1 MKPIFS
7 IFKETLP
14 RVSKRY
20 VTISGPSF
28 AYDVAKGLPTSVTLA
43 TSNPLLLPVAMK
55 IFENQNFKTYTS
67 KDIVGVE
74 LGGSLKNVIAIG
86 AGILDGIKS
95 SESTKAAFITR
106 GLNEIKTLY
115 PDIRINSILEKPS
128 IVTIDNSIET
138 VIFRGVKDEL
148 NFKKFDQFI
157 LEKLNDSPN
166 SLNDIIIS
174 KSLLEKL
181 NISIGDNITLYFQT
195 FDNQKIPNI
204 RYYRVYGVYETDFP
218 DFDSSYIIGSI
229 ESLQNLY
236 KLNSNDVGAIEL
248 IIVDKESV
256 MDIKNKLSAQ
266 DLFLNNNLSIVTV
279 QDKYNNI
286 FNWISI
292 FDFNILIV
300 IILMIIVAIISIIIS
315 MLTLIFERI
324 KMIGIMSSMG
334 ADNKLLGKVFVYQG
348 IDILLKGII
357 PGNILFIIVSFV
369 QNNYNILKL
378 NPNDYYVDS
387 IPFIVDPLYIISLNL
402 IFAAIGIII
411 LFVTFSSITRFVPT
425 ININT

>member
-1 MKPIFS
+1 MNKRFNLNLPLFIYRKLKTNTDKSNISSRIIKIAIFS
-7 IFKETLP
+7 VFVGIF
-14 RVSKRY
+14 VSLCA
-20 VTISGPSF
+20 VSIG
-28 AYDVAKGLPTSVTLA
+28 KGLQVSIKEKLFNI
-43 TSNPLLLPVAMK
+43 SSD
-55 IFENQNFKTYTS
+55 ISISSYENNNRGIASEIIQES
-67 KDIVGVE
+67 EDI
-74 LGGSLKNVIAIG
+74 I
-86 AGILDGIKS
+86 D
-95 SESTKAAFITR
+95 
-106 GLNEIKTLY
+106 EIKTLY

-138 VIFRGVKDEL
+138 IIFRGVKDEL

-157 LEKLNDSPN
+157 LEKLNDSPS

-174 KSLLEKL
+174 KSLLVKL

-256 MDIKNKLSAQ
+256 IDIENKLSVQ

-279 QDKYNNI
+279 QDKYSNI

-300 IILMIIVAIISIIIS
+300 IILMIIVSIISIIIS

-334 ADNKLLGKVFVYQG
+334 ADNKLLGRVFVYQG

>member
-1 MKPIFS
+1 MNLPLFIYRKLKTNTDKSNISSRIIKIAIFS
-7 IFKETLP
+7 VFVGIF
-14 RVSKRY
+14 VSLSA
-20 VTISGPSF
+20 VSIG
-28 AYDVAKGLPTSVTLA
+28 KGLQVSIKEKLFNI
-43 TSNPLLLPVAMK
+43 SSD
-55 IFENQNFKTYTS
+55 ISISSYENNNRGIASEIIQES
-67 KDIVGVE
+67 EDI
-74 LGGSLKNVIAIG
+74 IG
-86 AGILDGIKS
+86 
-95 SESTKAAFITR
+95 
-106 GLNEIKTLY
+106 EIKTLY
-115 PDIRINSILEKPS
+115 PYISINSILEKPS

-195 FDNQKIPNI
+195 YDNQKIPNI

-248 IIVDKESV
+248 IIVNKESV

-279 QDKYNNI
+279 QDKYSNI

-357 PGNILFIIVSFV
+357 PGNILFIIVSFI
-369 QNNYNILKL
+369 QNNYNILRL

>member
-1 MKPIFS
+1 MNLPFFIYRKLKTNTDKSNISSRIIKIAIFS
-7 IFKETLP
+7 VFVGIF
-14 RVSKRY
+14 VSLSA
-20 VTISGPSF
+20 VSIG
-28 AYDVAKGLPTSVTLA
+28 KGLQVSIKEKLFNI
-43 TSNPLLLPVAMK
+43 SSD
-55 IFENQNFKTYTS
+55 ISISSYENNNRGIASEIIQES
-67 KDIVGVE
+67 EDI
-74 LGGSLKNVIAIG
+74 IG
-86 AGILDGIKS
+86 K
-95 SESTKAAFITR
+95 
-106 GLNEIKTLY
+106 IKTLY
-115 PDIRINSILEKPS
+115 PDISINSILEKPS

-138 VIFRGVKDEL
+138 IIFRGVKDEL

-157 LEKLNDSPN
+157 LEKLNDSPS

-256 MDIKNKLSAQ
+256 VDIKNKLSAQ

>member
-1 MKPIFS
+1 MNLPLFIYRKLKTNTDKSNISSRIIKIAIFS
-7 IFKETLP
+7 VFVGIF
-14 RVSKRY
+14 VSLSA
-20 VTISGPSF
+20 VSIG
-28 AYDVAKGLPTSVTLA
+28 KGLQVSIKEKLFNI
-43 TSNPLLLPVAMK
+43 SSD
-55 IFENQNFKTYTS
+55 ISISSYENNNRGIASEIIQES
-67 KDIVGVE
+67 EDI
-74 LGGSLKNVIAIG
+74 I
-86 AGILDGIKS
+86 D
-95 SESTKAAFITR
+95 
-106 GLNEIKTLY
+106 EIKTLY

-138 VIFRGVKDEL
+138 IIFRGVKDEL

-256 MDIKNKLSAQ
+256 MDIENKLSAQ

-279 QDKYNNI
+279 QDKYSNI

>member
-1 MKPIFS
+1 LNLSLFIYRKLKTNTDKSNISSRIIKIAIFS
-7 IFKETLP
+7 VFIGIFVSLTAVSIGKGLQFSIKEILFNI
-14 RVSKRY
+14 SSDI
-20 VTISGPSF
+20 TISSYENNNRGIASEIINESE
-28 AYDVAKGLPTSVTLA
+28 DV
-43 TSNPLLLPVAMK
+43 
-55 IFENQNFKTYTS
+55 IS
-67 KDIVGVE
+67 K
-74 LGGSLKNVIAIG
+74 
-86 AGILDGIKS
+86 
-95 SESTKAAFITR
+95 
-106 GLNEIKTLY
+106 IKTLY
-115 PDIRINSILEKPS
+115 PDIKINSTIEKPS
-128 IVTIDNSIET
+128 IIKINNSIET
-138 VIFRGVKDEL
+138 IIFRGVKDQL

-157 LEKLNDSPN
+157 IDKLNDKPKI
-166 SLNDIIIS
+166 LNDIIIS

-181 NISIGDNITLYFQT
+181 NISIGNNITLYFQT
-195 FDNQKIPNI
+195 FENQKIPNI

-218 DFDSSYIIGSI
+218 NFDSNYIIGDI
-229 ESLQNLY
+229 ESIQNLY

-248 IIVDKESV
+248 IIDDKDLV
-256 MDIKNKLSAQ
+256 MDIENNLSYQ
-266 DLFLNNNLSIVTV
+266 DLFLNNNLTIVSIK
-279 QDKYNNI
+279 DKYNNI

-300 IILMIIVAIISIIIS
+300 IVLMLIVAIISIIIS

-348 IDILLKGII
+348 IDILLRGII

-378 NPNDYYVDS
+378 NPDDYYVDS
-387 IPFIVDPLYIISLNL
+387 IPFIVDPIYIISINL
-402 IFAAIGIII
+402 VFVFFGIIV

>member
-1 MKPIFS
+1 MNLPLFIYKKLKTNTDKSNISSRIIKIAIFS
-7 IFKETLP
+7 VFVGIF
-14 RVSKRY
+14 VSLSA
-20 VTISGPSF
+20 VSIG
-28 AYDVAKGLPTSVTLA
+28 KGLQVSIKEKLFNI
-43 TSNPLLLPVAMK
+43 SSD
-55 IFENQNFKTYTS
+55 ISISSYENNNRGIASEIIQES
-67 KDIVGVE
+67 EDI
-74 LGGSLKNVIAIG
+74 I
-86 AGILDGIKS
+86 D
-95 SESTKAAFITR
+95 
-106 GLNEIKTLY
+106 EIKTLY

-256 MDIKNKLSAQ
+256 VDIKNKLSAQ

-279 QDKYNNI
+279 QDKYSNI

-300 IILMIIVAIISIIIS
+300 IILMIIVSIISIIIS

>member
-1 MKPIFS
+1 MNLPLFIYRKLKTNTDKSNISSRIIKIAIFS
-7 IFKETLP
+7 VFVGIF
-14 RVSKRY
+14 VSLSA
-20 VTISGPSF
+20 VSIG
-28 AYDVAKGLPTSVTLA
+28 KGLQVSIKEKLFNI
-43 TSNPLLLPVAMK
+43 SSD
-55 IFENQNFKTYTS
+55 ISISSYENNNRGIASEIIQES
-67 KDIVGVE
+67 EDIIDV
-74 LGGSLKNVIAIG
+74 
-86 AGILDGIKS
+86 
-95 SESTKAAFITR
+95 
-106 GLNEIKTLY
+106 IKTLY

-138 VIFRGVKDEL
+138 IIFRGVKDEL

-256 MDIKNKLSAQ
+256 VDIKNKLSAQ

-348 IDILLKGII
+348 IEILLKGII

-402 IFAAIGIII
+402 IFTAIGIII

>member
-1 MKPIFS
+1 LNLPLFIYRKLKTNTDKSNISSRIIKIAIFS
-7 IFKETLP
+7 VFVGIF
-14 RVSKRY
+14 VSLSA
-20 VTISGPSF
+20 VSIG
-28 AYDVAKGLPTSVTLA
+28 KGLQVSIKEKLFNI
-43 TSNPLLLPVAMK
+43 SSD
-55 IFENQNFKTYTS
+55 ISISSYENNNRGIASEIIQES
-67 KDIVGVE
+67 EDI
-74 LGGSLKNVIAIG
+74 IG
-86 AGILDGIKS
+86 K
-95 SESTKAAFITR
+95 
-106 GLNEIKTLY
+106 IKTLY
-115 PDIRINSILEKPS
+115 PDISINSILEKPS

-248 IIVDKESV
+248 IIVEKESV
-256 MDIKNKLSAQ
+256 VDIKNKLSAQ

-300 IILMIIVAIISIIIS
+300 IILMIIVSIISIIIS

>member
-1 MKPIFS
+1 MNLPLFIYRKLKTNTDKSNISSRIIKIAIFS
-7 IFKETLP
+7 VFVGIF
-14 RVSKRY
+14 VSLSA
-20 VTISGPSF
+20 VSIG
-28 AYDVAKGLPTSVTLA
+28 KGLQVSIKEKLFNI
-43 TSNPLLLPVAMK
+43 SSD
-55 IFENQNFKTYTS
+55 ISISSYENNNRGIASEIIQES
-67 KDIVGVE
+67 EDI
-74 LGGSLKNVIAIG
+74 I
-86 AGILDGIKS
+86 D
-95 SESTKAAFITR
+95 
-106 GLNEIKTLY
+106 EIKTLY

-138 VIFRGVKDEL
+138 IIFRGVKDEL

-157 LEKLNDSPN
+157 LEKLNDSPS

-181 NISIGDNITLYFQT
+181 NISIGDNVTLYFQT

-256 MDIKNKLSAQ
+256 IDIENKLSVQ

-279 QDKYNNI
+279 QDKYSNI

>member
-1 MKPIFS
+1 MNLPLFIYRKLKTNTDKSNISSRIIKIAIFS
-7 IFKETLP
+7 VFVGIF
-14 RVSKRY
+14 VSLSA
-20 VTISGPSF
+20 VSIG
-28 AYDVAKGLPTSVTLA
+28 KGLQVSIKEKLFNI
-43 TSNPLLLPVAMK
+43 SSD
-55 IFENQNFKTYTS
+55 ISISSYENNNRGIASEIIQES
-67 KDIVGVE
+67 EDI
-74 LGGSLKNVIAIG
+74 IG
-86 AGILDGIKS
+86 K
-95 SESTKAAFITR
+95 
-106 GLNEIKTLY
+106 IKTLY
-115 PDIRINSILEKPS
+115 PDISINSILEKPS

-248 IIVDKESV
+248 IIVEKESV
-256 MDIKNKLSAQ
+256 VDIKNKLSAQ

-300 IILMIIVAIISIIIS
+300 IILMIIVSIISIIIS

>member
-1 MKPIFS
+1 MNLPLFIYRKLKTNTDKSNISSRIIKIAIFS
-7 IFKETLP
+7 VFVGIF
-14 RVSKRY
+14 VSLSA
-20 VTISGPSF
+20 VSIG
-28 AYDVAKGLPTSVTLA
+28 KGLQVSIKEKLFNI
-43 TSNPLLLPVAMK
+43 SSD
-55 IFENQNFKTYTS
+55 ISISSYENNNRGIASEIIQES
-67 KDIVGVE
+67 EDI
-74 LGGSLKNVIAIG
+74 I
-86 AGILDGIKS
+86 D
-95 SESTKAAFITR
+95 
-106 GLNEIKTLY
+106 EIKTLY

-138 VIFRGVKDEL
+138 IIFRGIKDEL

-157 LEKLNDSPN
+157 LEKLNDTPN
-166 SLNDIIIS
+166 GLNDIIIS

-256 MDIKNKLSAQ
+256 MDIENKLSAQ

>member
-1 MKPIFS
+1 MNLPLFIYRKLKTNTDKSNISSRIIKIAIFS
-7 IFKETLP
+7 VFVGIF
-14 RVSKRY
+14 VSLSA
-20 VTISGPSF
+20 VSIG
-28 AYDVAKGLPTSVTLA
+28 KGLQVSIKEKLFNI
-43 TSNPLLLPVAMK
+43 SSD
-55 IFENQNFKTYTS
+55 ISISSYENNNRGIASEIIQES
-67 KDIVGVE
+67 EDI
-74 LGGSLKNVIAIG
+74 IG
-86 AGILDGIKS
+86 
-95 SESTKAAFITR
+95 
-106 GLNEIKTLY
+106 EIKTLY
-115 PDIRINSILEKPS
+115 PDISINSILEKPS

-138 VIFRGVKDEL
+138 IIFRGVKDEL

-157 LEKLNDSPN
+157 LEKLNDSPS

>member
-1 MKPIFS
+1 LNLPLFIYRKLKTNTDKSNISSRIIKIAIFS
-7 IFKETLP
+7 VFVGIF
-14 RVSKRY
+14 VSLSA
-20 VTISGPSF
+20 VSIG
-28 AYDVAKGLPTSVTLA
+28 KGLQVSIKEKLFNI
-43 TSNPLLLPVAMK
+43 SSD
-55 IFENQNFKTYTS
+55 ISISSYENNNRGIASEIIQES
-67 KDIVGVE
+67 EDI
-74 LGGSLKNVIAIG
+74 I
-86 AGILDGIKS
+86 D
-95 SESTKAAFITR
+95 
-106 GLNEIKTLY
+106 EIKTLY

-138 VIFRGVKDEL
+138 IIFRGVKDEL

-157 LEKLNDSPN
+157 LEKLNDSPS
-166 SLNDIIIS
+166 SLSDIIIS

-256 MDIKNKLSAQ
+256 MDIENKLSVQ

-387 IPFIVDPLYIISLNL
+387 IPFIVNPLYIISLNL

-425 ININT
+425 ININS

>member
-1 MKPIFS
+1 MNLPLFIYRKLKTNTDKSNISSRIIKIAIFS
-7 IFKETLP
+7 VFVGIFVSLSAVSIGKGLQISIKETLFN
-14 RVSKRY
+14 
-20 VTISGPSF
+20 ISSDISISS
-28 AYDVAKGLPTSVTLA
+28 Y
-43 TSNPLLLPVAMK
+43 
-55 IFENQNFKTYTS
+55 ENNSRGIASEIIQES
-67 KDIVGVE
+67 EDI
-74 LGGSLKNVIAIG
+74 I
-86 AGILDGIKS
+86 D
-95 SESTKAAFITR
+95 
-106 GLNEIKTLY
+106 EIKTLY

-138 VIFRGVKDEL
+138 IIFRAIKDEL

-157 LEKLNDSPN
+157 LEKLNDTPN
-166 SLNDIIIS
+166 GLNDIVIS

-181 NISIGDNITLYFQT
+181 NINIGDNITLYFQT

-218 DFDSSYIIGSI
+218 DFDSNYIIGNL

-248 IIVDKESV
+248 IIEDKESV
-256 MDIKNKLSAQ
+256 MDIENKLSAQ

-300 IILMIIVAIISIIIS
+300 ITLMIIVAIISIIIS
-315 MLTLIFERI
+315 LLTLIFERI

-425 ININT
+425 ININS

>member
-1 MKPIFS
+1 LNLPLFIYRKLKTNTDKSNISSRIIKIAIFS
-7 IFKETLP
+7 VFVGIF
-14 RVSKRY
+14 VSLCA
-20 VTISGPSF
+20 VSIG
-28 AYDVAKGLPTSVTLA
+28 KGLQVSIKEKLFNI
-43 TSNPLLLPVAMK
+43 SSD
-55 IFENQNFKTYTS
+55 ISISSYENNNRGIASEIIQES
-67 KDIVGVE
+67 EDI
-74 LGGSLKNVIAIG
+74 I
-86 AGILDGIKS
+86 D
-95 SESTKAAFITR
+95 
-106 GLNEIKTLY
+106 EIKTLY

-138 VIFRGVKDEL
+138 IIFRGVKDEL

-157 LEKLNDSPN
+157 LEKLNDSPS

-256 MDIKNKLSAQ
+256 IDIENKLSVQ

-279 QDKYNNI
+279 QDKYSNI

>member
-1 MKPIFS
+1 MNLPLFIYRKLKTNTDKSNISSRIIKIAIFS
-7 IFKETLP
+7 VFVGIF
-14 RVSKRY
+14 VSLSA
-20 VTISGPSF
+20 VSIG
-28 AYDVAKGLPTSVTLA
+28 KGLQVSIKEKLFNI
-43 TSNPLLLPVAMK
+43 SSD
-55 IFENQNFKTYTS
+55 ISISSYENNNRGIASEIIQES
-67 KDIVGVE
+67 EDI
-74 LGGSLKNVIAIG
+74 I
-86 AGILDGIKS
+86 D
-95 SESTKAAFITR
+95 
-106 GLNEIKTLY
+106 EIKTLY

-138 VIFRGVKDEL
+138 IIFRGVKDKL

-157 LEKLNDSPN
+157 LEKLNDSPS

-181 NISIGDNITLYFQT
+181 NISIGDNVTLYFQT

-236 KLNSNDVGAIEL
+236 KLNSNDLGAIEL
-248 IIVDKESV
+248 IIVNKESV

-279 QDKYNNI
+279 QDKYSNI

-357 PGNILFIIVSFV
+357 PGNILFIIVSFI
-369 QNNYNILKL
+369 QNNYNILRL

>member
-1 MKPIFS
+1 MNLPLFIYRKLKTNTDKSNISSRIIKIAIFS
-7 IFKETLP
+7 VFVGIF
-14 RVSKRY
+14 VSLSA
-20 VTISGPSF
+20 VSIG
-28 AYDVAKGLPTSVTLA
+28 KGLQVSIKEKLFNI
-43 TSNPLLLPVAMK
+43 SSD
-55 IFENQNFKTYTS
+55 ISISSYENNNRGIASEIIQES
-67 KDIVGVE
+67 EDI
-74 LGGSLKNVIAIG
+74 I
-86 AGILDGIKS
+86 D
-95 SESTKAAFITR
+95 
-106 GLNEIKTLY
+106 EIKTLY

-138 VIFRGVKDEL
+138 IIFRGVKDKL

-157 LEKLNDSPN
+157 LEKLNDSPS

-181 NISIGDNITLYFQT
+181 NISIGDNVTLYFQT

-256 MDIKNKLSAQ
+256 IDIENKLSVQ

-279 QDKYNNI
+279 QDKYSNI

-300 IILMIIVAIISIIIS
+300 IILMIIVSIISIIIS

-411 LFVTFSSITRFVPT
+411 LSVTFSSITKFVPT

>member
-1 MKPIFS
+1 MKTNTDKSNISSRIIKIAIFS
-7 IFKETLP
+7 VFVGIFVSLSAVSIGKGLQVSIKETLFN
-14 RVSKRY
+14 
-20 VTISGPSF
+20 ISSDISISS
-28 AYDVAKGLPTSVTLA
+28 Y
-43 TSNPLLLPVAMK
+43 
-55 IFENQNFKTYTS
+55 ENNNRGIASEIIQES
-67 KDIVGVE
+67 EDIINK
-74 LGGSLKNVIAIG
+74 LKK
-86 AGILDGIKS
+86 L
-95 SESTKAAFITR
+95 F
-106 GLNEIKTLY
+106 

-138 VIFRGVKDEL
+138 IIFRGVKDEL
-148 NFKKFDQFI
+148 NFQKFDQFI
-157 LEKLNDSPN
+157 LEKLNDTPN

-174 KSLLEKL
+174 KLLLEKL

-204 RYYRVYGVYETDFP
+204 RYYRVYGIYETDFP
-218 DFDSSYIIGSI
+218 DFDSNYIIGSI

-248 IIVDKESV
+248 KIRDKESV
-256 MDIKNKLSAQ
+256 ADIESKISAQ
-266 DLFLNNNLSIVTV
+266 DLFLNNNLSIITV
-279 QDKYNNI
+279 QDKYSNI

-300 IILMIIVAIISIIIS
+300 IVLMTIVAIISIIIS

-378 NPNDYYVDS
+378 NPNDYYVNS
-387 IPFIVDPLYIISLNL
+387 IPFIVDPTYIISLNL
-402 IFAAIGIII
+402 IFVIIGTII

>member
-1 MKPIFS
+1 LNLPLFIYRKLKTNTDKSNISSRIIKIAIFS
-7 IFKETLP
+7 VFVGIF
-14 RVSKRY
+14 VSLSA
-20 VTISGPSF
+20 VSIG
-28 AYDVAKGLPTSVTLA
+28 KGLQVSIKEKLFNI
-43 TSNPLLLPVAMK
+43 SSD
-55 IFENQNFKTYTS
+55 ISISSYENDNRGIASEIIQES
-67 KDIVGVE
+67 EDI
-74 LGGSLKNVIAIG
+74 I
-86 AGILDGIKS
+86 
-95 SESTKAAFITR
+95 
-106 GLNEIKTLY
+106 NEIKTLY

-256 MDIKNKLSAQ
+256 MDIENKLSVQ

>member
-1 MKPIFS
+1 MNLPLFIYRKLKTNTDKSNISSRIIKIAIFS
-7 IFKETLP
+7 VFIGIF
-14 RVSKRY
+14 VSLSALS
-20 VTISGPSF
+20 IG
-28 AYDVAKGLPTSVTLA
+28 KGLQLSIKEKLFNI
-43 TSNPLLLPVAMK
+43 SSD
-55 IFENQNFKTYTS
+55 ISISSYENNNRGIASEIIQES
-67 KDIVGVE
+67 EDIV
-74 LGGSLKNVIAIG
+74 
-86 AGILDGIKS
+86 D
-95 SESTKAAFITR
+95 
-106 GLNEIKTLY
+106 EIKKLY
-115 PDIRINSILEKPS
+115 PEIKINSTLEKPS
-128 IVTIDNSIET
+128 IVTIDNTIET
-138 VIFRGVKDEL
+138 IIFRGVKDEL

-157 LEKLNDSPN
+157 LEKLNDTPKSF
-166 SLNDIIIS
+166 NDIMIS
-174 KSLLEKL
+174 KLLLEKFD
-181 NISIGDNITLYFQT
+181 ISIGDNITLYFQT
-195 FDNQKIPNI
+195 FNDQKIPNI

-218 DFDSSYIIGSI
+218 DFDSNYIIGSI
-229 ESLQNLY
+229 ESLQNLF

-248 IIVDKESV
+248 IIRDKESV
-256 MDIKNKLSAQ
+256 IDIESKLSAQ
-266 DLFLNNNLSIVTV
+266 NLFLNNNLSMVTV
-279 QDKYNNI
+279 QDKYSNI

-300 IILMIIVAIISIIIS
+300 IVLMIIVAIISIIIS

-348 IDILLKGII
+348 IDILLRGII

-387 IPFIVDPLYIISLNL
+387 IPFIVDPIYIISLNL
-402 IFAAIGIII
+402 IFVIIGTII

>member
-1 MKPIFS
+1 MKTNTDKSNISSRIIKIAIFS
-7 IFKETLP
+7 VFVGIFVSLSAVSIGKGLQVSIKETLFN
-14 RVSKRY
+14 
-20 VTISGPSF
+20 ISSDISISS
-28 AYDVAKGLPTSVTLA
+28 Y
-43 TSNPLLLPVAMK
+43 
-55 IFENQNFKTYTS
+55 ENNNRGIASEIIQES
-67 KDIVGVE
+67 EDIINK
-74 LGGSLKNVIAIG
+74 LKK
-86 AGILDGIKS
+86 L
-95 SESTKAAFITR
+95 F
-106 GLNEIKTLY
+106 

-138 VIFRGVKDEL
+138 IIFRGVKDEL
-148 NFKKFDQFI
+148 NFQKFDQFI
-157 LEKLNDSPN
+157 LEKLNDTPN

-174 KSLLEKL
+174 KLLLEKL

-204 RYYRVYGVYETDFP
+204 RYYRVYGIYETDFP
-218 DFDSSYIIGSI
+218 DFDSNYIIGSI

-248 IIVDKESV
+248 KIRDKESV
-256 MDIKNKLSAQ
+256 ADIESKISAQ
-266 DLFLNNNLSIVTV
+266 DLFLNNNLSIITV
-279 QDKYNNI
+279 QDKYSNI

-300 IILMIIVAIISIIIS
+300 IVLMIIVAIISIIIS

-378 NPNDYYVDS
+378 NPNDYYVNS
-387 IPFIVDPLYIISLNL
+387 IPFIVDPTYIISLNL
-402 IFAAIGIII
+402 IFVIIGTII

>member
-1 MKPIFS
+1 MNLPLFIYRKLKTNTDKSNISSRIIKIAIFS
-7 IFKETLP
+7 VFVGIF
-14 RVSKRY
+14 VSLSA
-20 VTISGPSF
+20 VSIG
-28 AYDVAKGLPTSVTLA
+28 KGLQVSIKEKLFNI
-43 TSNPLLLPVAMK
+43 SSD
-55 IFENQNFKTYTS
+55 ISISSYENNNRGIASEIIQES
-67 KDIVGVE
+67 EDI
-74 LGGSLKNVIAIG
+74 IG
-86 AGILDGIKS
+86 
-95 SESTKAAFITR
+95 
-106 GLNEIKTLY
+106 EIKTLY
-115 PDIRINSILEKPS
+115 PYISINSILEKPS

-181 NISIGDNITLYFQT
+181 NISIGDNIKLYFQT

-256 MDIKNKLSAQ
+256 IDIENKLSVQ

-279 QDKYNNI
+279 QDKYSNI

-300 IILMIIVAIISIIIS
+300 IILMIIVSIISIIIS

>member
-1 MKPIFS
+1 MNLPLFIYRKLKTNTDKSNISSRIIKIAIFS
-7 IFKETLP
+7 VFVGIF
-14 RVSKRY
+14 VSLSA
-20 VTISGPSF
+20 VSIG
-28 AYDVAKGLPTSVTLA
+28 KGLQVSIKEKLFNI
-43 TSNPLLLPVAMK
+43 SSD
-55 IFENQNFKTYTS
+55 ISISSYENNNRGIASEIIQES
-67 KDIVGVE
+67 EDI
-74 LGGSLKNVIAIG
+74 IG
-86 AGILDGIKS
+86 
-95 SESTKAAFITR
+95 
-106 GLNEIKTLY
+106 EIKTLY
-115 PDIRINSILEKPS
+115 PDISINSILEKPS

-148 NFKKFDQFI
+148 NFKNFDQFI

-256 MDIKNKLSAQ
+256 IDIENKLSVQ

-279 QDKYNNI
+279 QDKYSNI

-357 PGNILFIIVSFV
+357 PGNILFIIVSFI
-369 QNNYNILKL
+369 QNNYNILRL

>member
-1 MKPIFS
+1 MNLPLFIYRKLKTNTDKSNTSSRIIKIAIFS
-7 IFKETLP
+7 VFVGIF
-14 RVSKRY
+14 VSLSALS
-20 VTISGPSF
+20 IG
-28 AYDVAKGLPTSVTLA
+28 KGLQLSIEEKLFNI
-43 TSNPLLLPVAMK
+43 SSD
-55 IFENQNFKTYTS
+55 ISISSYENNNRGIASEIIQES
-67 KDIVGVE
+67 EDIV
-74 LGGSLKNVIAIG
+74 
-86 AGILDGIKS
+86 D
-95 SESTKAAFITR
+95 
-106 GLNEIKTLY
+106 EIKKLY
-115 PDIRINSILEKPS
+115 PEIKINSTLEKPS
-128 IVTIDNSIET
+128 IVTIDNTIET
-138 VIFRGVKDEL
+138 IIFRGVKDEL

-157 LEKLNDSPN
+157 LEKLNDTSK
-166 SLNDIIIS
+166 SFNDILIS
-174 KSLLEKL
+174 KSLLEQFD
-181 NISIGDNITLYFQT
+181 ISIGDNITLYFQT
-195 FDNQKIPNI
+195 FNDQKIPNI

-218 DFDSSYIIGSI
+218 DFDSNYIIGSI

-248 IIVDKESV
+248 IIRDKESV
-256 MDIKNKLSAQ
+256 IDIESKLSAQ

-279 QDKYNNI
+279 QDKYSNI

-300 IILMIIVAIISIIIS
+300 IVLMIIVAIISIIIS

-387 IPFIVDPLYIISLNL
+387 IPFILDPIYIISLNL
-402 IFAAIGIII
+402 IFVIIGTII

>member
-1 MKPIFS
+1 MNLPLFIYRKLKTNTDKSNISSRIIKIAIFS
-7 IFKETLP
+7 VFVGIFVSLSAVSIGKGLQVSIKETLFN
-14 RVSKRY
+14 
-20 VTISGPSF
+20 ISSDISISSYENDNRGIASEII
-28 AYDVAKGLPTSVTLA
+28 AESEDV
-43 TSNPLLLPVAMK
+43 
-55 IFENQNFKTYTS
+55 I
-67 KDIVGVE
+67 D
-74 LGGSLKNVIAIG
+74 
-86 AGILDGIKS
+86 
-95 SESTKAAFITR
+95 
-106 GLNEIKTLY
+106 EIKTLY
-115 PDIRINSILEKPS
+115 PDIIINSILEKPS
-128 IVTIDNSIET
+128 IVTIDSSIET
-138 VIFRGVKDEL
+138 IIFRGIKNEL

-157 LEKLNDSPN
+157 LEKLNYTPN
-166 SLNDIIIS
+166 GLNDIIIS
-174 KSLLEKL
+174 NSLLEKL

-195 FDNQKIPNI
+195 SDNQKIPNI

-248 IIVDKESV
+248 LIVDKESV
-256 MDIKNKLSAQ
+256 IDIENKLSVQ

-357 PGNILFIIVSFV
+357 PGNILFIIVSFI

-425 ININT
+425 ININS

>member
-1 MKPIFS
+1 MNLPLFIYRKLKTNTDKSNISSRIIKIAIFS
-7 IFKETLP
+7 VFVGIF
-14 RVSKRY
+14 VSLSA
-20 VTISGPSF
+20 VSIG
-28 AYDVAKGLPTSVTLA
+28 KGLQVSIKEKLFNI
-43 TSNPLLLPVAMK
+43 SSD
-55 IFENQNFKTYTS
+55 ISISSYENNNRGIASEIIQES
-67 KDIVGVE
+67 EDI
-74 LGGSLKNVIAIG
+74 I
-86 AGILDGIKS
+86 D
-95 SESTKAAFITR
+95 
-106 GLNEIKTLY
+106 EIKTLY
-115 PDIRINSILEKPS
+115 PDISINSILEKPS

-138 VIFRGVKDEL
+138 IIFRGVKDEL

>member
-1 MKPIFS
+1 MNLPLFIYRKLKTNTDKSNISSRIIKIAIFS
-7 IFKETLP
+7 VFVGIFVSLSAVSIGKGLQVSIKETLFN
-14 RVSKRY
+14 
-20 VTISGPSF
+20 ISSDISISS
-28 AYDVAKGLPTSVTLA
+28 Y
-43 TSNPLLLPVAMK
+43 
-55 IFENQNFKTYTS
+55 ENNNRGIASEIIQES
-67 KDIVGVE
+67 EDI
-74 LGGSLKNVIAIG
+74 I
-86 AGILDGIKS
+86 D
-95 SESTKAAFITR
+95 
-106 GLNEIKTLY
+106 EIKTLY

-138 VIFRGVKDEL
+138 IIFRGVKDEL

-157 LEKLNDSPN
+157 LEKLNDTPN

-256 MDIKNKLSAQ
+256 MDIENKLSAQ

>member
-1 MKPIFS
+1 MNLPFFIYRKLKTNTDKSNISSRIIKIAIFS
-7 IFKETLP
+7 VFVGIF
-14 RVSKRY
+14 VSLSA
-20 VTISGPSF
+20 VSIG
-28 AYDVAKGLPTSVTLA
+28 KGLQVSIKEKLFNI
-43 TSNPLLLPVAMK
+43 SSD
-55 IFENQNFKTYTS
+55 ISISSYENDNRGIASEIIQES
-67 KDIVGVE
+67 EDI
-74 LGGSLKNVIAIG
+74 IG
-86 AGILDGIKS
+86 K
-95 SESTKAAFITR
+95 
-106 GLNEIKTLY
+106 IKTLY
-115 PDIRINSILEKPS
+115 PDISINSILEKPS

-348 IDILLKGII
+348 IEILLKGII

>member
-1 MKPIFS
+1 LNLPLFIYRKLKTNTDKSNISSRIIKIAIFS
-7 IFKETLP
+7 VFVGIF
-14 RVSKRY
+14 VSLSA
-20 VTISGPSF
+20 VSIG
-28 AYDVAKGLPTSVTLA
+28 KGLQVSIKEKLFNI
-43 TSNPLLLPVAMK
+43 SSD
-55 IFENQNFKTYTS
+55 ISISSYENNNRGIASEIIQES
-67 KDIVGVE
+67 EDI
-74 LGGSLKNVIAIG
+74 I
-86 AGILDGIKS
+86 D
-95 SESTKAAFITR
+95 
-106 GLNEIKTLY
+106 EIKTLY

-157 LEKLNDSPN
+157 LEKLNDSPS

-256 MDIKNKLSAQ
+256 IDIENKLSVQ

-279 QDKYNNI
+279 QDKYSNI

>member
-1 MKPIFS
+1 MNLPLFIYKKLKTNTDKSNISSRIIKIAIFS
-7 IFKETLP
+7 VFVGIF
-14 RVSKRY
+14 VSLSA
-20 VTISGPSF
+20 VSIG
-28 AYDVAKGLPTSVTLA
+28 KGLQVSIKEKLFNI
-43 TSNPLLLPVAMK
+43 SSD
-55 IFENQNFKTYTS
+55 ISISSYENNNRGIASEIIQES
-67 KDIVGVE
+67 EDI
-74 LGGSLKNVIAIG
+74 I
-86 AGILDGIKS
+86 D
-95 SESTKAAFITR
+95 
-106 GLNEIKTLY
+106 EIKTLY

-181 NISIGDNITLYFQT
+181 NISIGDNVTLYFQT

-256 MDIKNKLSAQ
+256 MDIENKLSAQ

-279 QDKYNNI
+279 QDKYSNI

-411 LFVTFSSITRFVPT
+411 LSVTFSSITKFVPT
-425 ININT
+425 ININS

>member
-1 MKPIFS
+1 MNLPLFIYRKLKTNTDKSNISSRIIKIAIFS
-7 IFKETLP
+7 VFVGIF
-14 RVSKRY
+14 VSLSA
-20 VTISGPSF
+20 VSIG
-28 AYDVAKGLPTSVTLA
+28 KGLQVSIKEKLFNI
-43 TSNPLLLPVAMK
+43 SSD
-55 IFENQNFKTYTS
+55 ISISSYENNNRGIASEIIQES
-67 KDIVGVE
+67 EDI
-74 LGGSLKNVIAIG
+74 I
-86 AGILDGIKS
+86 D
-95 SESTKAAFITR
+95 
-106 GLNEIKTLY
+106 EIKTLY

-157 LEKLNDSPN
+157 LEKLNDSPS

-181 NISIGDNITLYFQT
+181 NISIGDNVTLYFQT

-256 MDIKNKLSAQ
+256 MDLKNKLSAQ

-279 QDKYNNI
+279 QDKYSNI